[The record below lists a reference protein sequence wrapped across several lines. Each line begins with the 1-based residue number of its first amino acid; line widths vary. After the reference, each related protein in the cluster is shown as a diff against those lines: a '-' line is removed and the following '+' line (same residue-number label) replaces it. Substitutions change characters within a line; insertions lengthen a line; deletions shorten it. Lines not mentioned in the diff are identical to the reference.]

1 MTGAFGSAGRRSL
14 ALVLA
19 LALLGSVFFGTMPVF
34 ATGGSVAKI
43 GEKAYNTLDEAI
55 DAAADGAVIEL
66 LADATTAGM
75 NLNKA
80 LTIQAAENLDE
91 TPKVTFTEKG
101 IALWG
106 KALKF
111 QNCDVK
117 MIGVGA
123 TPYGEWNWMTICAS
137 ENASLTLDN
146 VRMNMDATGASNSPH
161 AIYFCKNNVLNV
173 ENGSELTIKNY
184 PQDALEW
191 DGGNG
196 GYNVNISD
204 SIFISD
210 HNRSGFTGTFI
221 ATFTNSKVDVI
232 NSTGNGSNGS
242 HFIIDCSNVNFSNN
256 GSHGLS
262 AGTLTI
268 RNRSVVTGNGN
279 GMYGITY
286 TGNMEVDGTSS
297 LEVIQNALEKSGGGM
312 RANNAGK
319 TSKVAAGAIV
329 KICDNGHNGLEN
341 YGNFTFENGAEL
353 TISGNNER
361 TTNGG
366 GIFNGSSGTLIL
378 PENAVVINNHAA
390 QTGGGICNGGSVTIP
405 ESVQLY
411 NNHSDKAGDDI
422 YNRNGASI
430 TFGEVGSGWVL
441 DDCSHVIDGWYDD
454 SENTRWKAHATGDID
469 DNYIEE
475 FAKFTDGIAEVN
487 ELKALKAAHGLILPA
502 WDISKSKTATNLD
515 ENLESDV
522 TLALP
527 AAEYRQTMDV
537 VFVIDDTHAG
547 SGIFAK
553 SVSNL
558 LDELAS
564 KKNLDISVGVVAFD
578 AVSRDWLSATSGGT
592 RSGLV
597 SIQEE
602 GALEALKKAVETK
615 LSYDSNGYRKKVG
628 GTNTEW
634 PVEMASQM
642 LQNGSGEDKY
652 LIMFSDLYGYIYRGD
667 LTIDGVTYHDVPL
680 SKRLGSWNQGSLSM
694 GTKYSTFAAA
704 YAHRND
710 AENQTP
716 DGFFR
721 DSSWESYWSIYY
733 KDLDSAP
740 ENTIA
745 GFYQVGSQSYSGFE
759 KSLCL
764 TYDRLTSAAQNA
776 RVILVN
782 NSFPNGDATNAQNMI
797 KEMLDAL
804 ESGNSGVT
812 AYRYTTGSAD
822 EALSGDAAGNIFD
835 GILEQLIQLVDDGSY
850 VADEIGSGMFDGTA
864 YDFAFVSDASRLS
877 LTVGGESLKAT
888 ALSGQDL
895 SGASAAWQFGD
906 EEKPNQF
913 TLYYYENGITYEGNS
928 YGECLIWEIH
938 VPVTKDAPVQLT
950 YSVRLTDPQTDP
962 KKYGEYDA
970 DGSEGYPGLY
980 TNNSATLYPK
990 NSYEESGQPEAFGKP
1005 TVSYKAGVSVIVP
1018 ADVTI
1023 YVGGRSYDGVIEG
1036 ENGIVTDDASGF
1048 PVPGFTVSAPSGVD
1062 AAAFDPT
1069 KAVLKYQNGSDVR
1082 TWNIIPYDGDE
1093 SSPKPDH
1100 GIYRFEPTEGSN
1112 TPVRMQ
1118 FTTADGTL
1126 VTEDK
1131 FDIDLNL
1138 DRDLKMEVYGEGIEA
1153 GYVYLEYEGEK
1164 YLIEAGAGTLK
1175 VRSTTGQEE
1184 YGDVKTEGEGTVS
1197 RGDSGVVVP
1206 EDTTYSINGTAVQVA
1221 DPSGVKLLFD
1231 DIIDDYIDS
1240 GEPTNTQL
1248 LKDKTDEVLTEAIQ
1262 SDAVALTGSGTR
1274 HYELKYL
1281 DLVDTNNGNVWV
1293 AASGDITVCWPLP
1306 AGTSSSTRFALLHF
1320 PGLHREMG
1328 TDDVADGIEDCDVEV
1343 KDITVT
1349 GTHITFAVSPSGFSP
1364 FVLVWETSGGSSSHD
1379 PDPTPGTP
1387 LEPVTSTPD
1396 SSEPSAPGSSST
1408 PSDPGVSSRPA
1419 VSDGAS
1425 EPSDSVSSGSVTDP
1439 DVPKTGDDSS
1449 LVLWVTLAG
1458 AALIGLTG
1466 MILIVRR
1473 KENEDLSD

>member
-1 MTGAFGSAGRRSL
+1 MTDAFGSAGRRSL

-43 GEKAYNTLDEAI
+43 GEMAYDTLDEAVEKSKEGDTI
-55 DAAADGAVIEL
+55 VLLQDCEL
-66 LADATTAGM
+66 TKGF
-75 NLNKA
+75 NKT
-80 LTIQAAENLDE
+80 L
-91 TPKVTFTEKG
+91 TFTG
-101 IALWG
+101 NG
-106 KALKF
+106 KITINKQLTSNGEGWMCF
-111 QNCDVK
+111 GLYDPSRVLTFDGS
-117 MIGVGA
+117 GVEV
-123 TPYGEWNWMTICAS
+123 EWNS
-137 ENASLTLDN
+137 EVGTNPWLMLSLSGTLN
-146 VRMNMDATGASNSPH
+146 VINGAKVSFTVDSGASGKRN
-161 AIYFCKNNVLNV
+161 AIYMNSGSVINVLNRSTFEIKGNKTAGTV
-173 ENGSELTIKNY
+173 GQGIQLDKIGQSEI
-184 PQDALEW
+184 
-191 DGGNG
+191 
-196 GYNVNISD
+196 NVK
-204 SIFISD
+204 
-210 HNRSGFTGTFI
+210 G
-221 ATFTNSKVDVI
+221 
-232 NSTGNGSNGS
+232 NSTFLIDGTNRGYVNSPAIYVEDSSFTVQNCTANGSNGG
-242 HFIIDCSNVNFSNN
+242 NFTAVRSKIQYLNN
-256 GSHGLS
+256 AGHGLS
-262 AGTLTI
+262 ASDLKLQEHSEL
-268 RNRSVVTGNGN
+268 NSDGNGY
-279 GMYGITY
+279 YGVFVS
-286 TGNMEVDGTSS
+286 GEFLVDGTCTVKVMDNSS
-297 LEVIQNALEKSGGGM
+297 RGDYAGLKLTSSVSDGKVEAGAVITITGNHCSGLSNNGKVVFEEGSKLTITENINDKGTSSHGGGVY
-312 RANNAGK
+312 NSGSNA
-319 TSKVAAGAIV
+319 
-329 KICDNGHNGLEN
+329 D
-341 YGNFTFENGAEL
+341 L
-353 TISGNNER
+353 T
-361 TTNGG
+361 
-366 GIFNGSSGTLIL
+366 L
-378 PENAVVINNHAA
+378 PSDAVI
-390 QTGGGICNGGSVTIP
+390 
-405 ESVQLY
+405 Y
-411 NNHSDKAGDDI
+411 NNHSKTDGDDI
-422 YNRNGASI
+422 FNNTTASI
-430 TFGEVGSGWVL
+430 TFGEVDPGWML

-454 SENTRWKAHATGDID
+454 SENTRWKAHETGSID
-469 DNYIEE
+469 DNHIEE
-475 FAKFTDGIAEVN
+475 FMEFTDGIAEVN

-578 AVSRDWLSATSGGT
+578 AVSRDWLSATSGGAWS
-592 RSGLV
+592 RLV

-602 GALEALKKAVETK
+602 GALDALKTAVKTE
-615 LSYDSNGYRKKVG
+615 LSYDSDGYRKKVG

-642 LQNGSGEDKY
+642 LQDGSGEDKY

-667 LTIDGVTYHDVPL
+667 LTIDGDTYHNVPL
-680 SKRLGSWNQGSLSM
+680 SKRLGNWDQGSLSM
-694 GTKYSTFAAA
+694 GTKYSNFADA
-704 YAHRND
+704 YANRND
-710 AENQTP
+710 AANQTP

-721 DSSWESYWSIYY
+721 DSSWDSYWNVYQ
-733 KDLDSAP
+733 DVDPVP

-745 GFYQVGSQSYSGFE
+745 GSYQVSSNSYSGFE

-782 NSFPNGDATNAQNMI
+782 NSFENKDAPNAQSMI
-797 KEMLDAL
+797 KQMLDAL
-804 ESGNSGVT
+804 ESGSSGVT
-812 AYRYTTGSAD
+812 TYRYPTGSAN
-822 EALSGDAAGNIFD
+822 EALSGDAAGNIFN
-835 GILEQLIQLVDDGSY
+835 GIREQLIQLVDDGSY

-990 NSYEESGQPEAFGKP
+990 NSYGKSGQPEAFGKP

-1018 ADVTI
+1018 A
-1023 YVGGRSYDGVIEG
+1023 
-1036 ENGIVTDDASGF
+1036 
-1048 PVPGFTVSAPSGVD
+1048 
-1062 AAAFDPT
+1062 
-1069 KAVLKYQNGSDVR
+1069 
-1082 TWNIIPYDGDE
+1082 
-1093 SSPKPDH
+1093 
-1100 GIYRFEPTEGSN
+1100 
-1112 TPVRMQ
+1112 
-1118 FTTADGTL
+1118 
-1126 VTEDK
+1126 
-1131 FDIDLNL
+1131 
-1138 DRDLKMEVYGEGIEA
+1138 
-1153 GYVYLEYEGEK
+1153 
-1164 YLIEAGAGTLK
+1164 
-1175 VRSTTGQEE
+1175 
-1184 YGDVKTEGEGTVS
+1184 
-1197 RGDSGVVVP
+1197 
-1206 EDTTYSINGTAVQVA
+1206 
-1221 DPSGVKLLFD
+1221 
-1231 DIIDDYIDS
+1231 
-1240 GEPTNTQL
+1240 
-1248 LKDKTDEVLTEAIQ
+1248 
-1262 SDAVALTGSGTR
+1262 
-1274 HYELKYL
+1274 
-1281 DLVDTNNGNVWV
+1281 
-1293 AASGDITVCWPLP
+1293 
-1306 AGTSSSTRFALLHF
+1306 
-1320 PGLHREMG
+1320 
-1328 TDDVADGIEDCDVEV
+1328 
-1343 KDITVT
+1343 
-1349 GTHITFAVSPSGFSP
+1349 
-1364 FVLVWETSGGSSSHD
+1364 
-1379 PDPTPGTP
+1379 DPTPGTP

-1425 EPSDSVSSGSVTDP
+1425 EPSDSVSSGSPSSGSVTDP

-1449 LVLWVTLAG
+1449 LVLWLTLAG

>member
-1 MTGAFGSAGRRSL
+1 M
-14 ALVLA
+14 
-19 LALLGSVFFGTMPVF
+19 
-34 ATGGSVAKI
+34 
-43 GEKAYNTLDEAI
+43 
-55 DAAADGAVIEL
+55 
-66 LADATTAGM
+66 
-75 NLNKA
+75 
-80 LTIQAAENLDE
+80 
-91 TPKVTFTEKG
+91 
-101 IALWG
+101 
-106 KALKF
+106 
-111 QNCDVK
+111 
-117 MIGVGA
+117 
-123 TPYGEWNWMTICAS
+123 
-137 ENASLTLDN
+137 
-146 VRMNMDATGASNSPH
+146 
-161 AIYFCKNNVLNV
+161 
-173 ENGSELTIKNY
+173 
-184 PQDALEW
+184 
-191 DGGNG
+191 
-196 GYNVNISD
+196 
-204 SIFISD
+204 
-210 HNRSGFTGTFI
+210 
-221 ATFTNSKVDVI
+221 
-232 NSTGNGSNGS
+232 
-242 HFIIDCSNVNFSNN
+242 
-256 GSHGLS
+256 
-262 AGTLTI
+262 
-268 RNRSVVTGNGN
+268 
-279 GMYGITY
+279 
-286 TGNMEVDGTSS
+286 
-297 LEVIQNALEKSGGGM
+297 
-312 RANNAGK
+312 
-319 TSKVAAGAIV
+319 
-329 KICDNGHNGLEN
+329 
-341 YGNFTFENGAEL
+341 
-353 TISGNNER
+353 
-361 TTNGG
+361 
-366 GIFNGSSGTLIL
+366 IL

-454 SENTRWKAHATGDID
+454 SENTRWKAHETGSID
-469 DNYIEE
+469 DNHIEE
-475 FAKFTDGIAEVN
+475 FMEFTDGIAEVN

-547 SGIFAK
+547 SGIFAE

-578 AVSRDWLSATSGGT
+578 AVSRDWLSATSGGA
-592 RSGLV
+592 RFGLV

-602 GALEALKKAVETK
+602 GALEALKTAVKTK
-615 LSYDSNGYRKKVG
+615 LSYDSDGYQKKVG

-667 LTIDGVTYHDVPL
+667 LTIDGVTYHNVPL

-694 GTKYSTFAAA
+694 GTKYSNFADA

-710 AENQTP
+710 AANQTS

-721 DSSWESYWSIYY
+721 DSSWDSYWNVYQGVNP
-733 KDLDSAP
+733 AP
-740 ENTIA
+740 ANTIA
-745 GFYQVGSQSYSGFE
+745 DSYQVSSNSYSGFE

-764 TYDRLTSAAQNA
+764 TYDRLTSAAQDA

-782 NSFPNGDATNAQNMI
+782 NNFANGDAPKAQDMI
-797 KEMLDAL
+797 QQMLDAL
-804 ESGNSGVT
+804 ESGSSGVT
-812 AYRYTTGSAD
+812 TYCYPTGSAN
-822 EALSGDAAGNIFD
+822 EALSGDAEGNIFN
-835 GILEQLIQLVDDGSY
+835 GIREQLIQLVDDGSY
-850 VADEIGSGMFDGTA
+850 VADEIGSGMYNGTA
-864 YDFAFVSDASRLS
+864 YDFAFVNDAPRLS
-877 LTVGGESLKAT
+877 LTVGGESLTAT
-888 ALSGQDL
+888 ALSGEDL
-895 SGASAAWQFGD
+895 NDASAAWQFDD

-913 TLYYYENGITYEGNS
+913 TLYYYENGTTYKGNS

-950 YSVRLTDPQTDP
+950 YSVCLTNPQTDP
-962 KKYGEYDA
+962 DTYGEYDA

-990 NSYEESGQPEAFGKP
+990 NSYGKSGQPEAFGKP

-1023 YVGGRSYDGVIEG
+1023 YVGGQSYDGVIGDGDE
-1036 ENGIVTDDASGF
+1036 GIVTDEASGF
-1048 PVPGFTVSAPSGVD
+1048 PVPGFTVSAPVGVSS
-1062 AAAFDPT
+1062 FDPT
-1069 KAVLKYQNGSDVR
+1069 KAKLIYDDGSAVR
-1082 TWNIIPYDGDE
+1082 TWNIVPYDGGEDSE
-1093 SSPKPDH
+1093 KPAH

-1131 FDIDLNL
+1131 FQISMNL
-1138 DRDLKMEVYGEGIEA
+1138 DRDLTMEIYGEGVNA
-1153 GYVYLEYEGEK
+1153 GNVFLEYDGVR
-1164 YLIEAGAGTLK
+1164 YRIETDTGTLK
-1175 VRSTTGQEE
+1175 VRSTSGNEE
-1184 YGDVKTEGEGTVS
+1184 YGDVKTKGETIG

-1206 EDTTYSINGTAVQVA
+1206 ENTTYSINGTAVQVA

-1262 SDAVALTGSGTR
+1262 SDAGALTGSGTR

-1320 PGLHREMG
+1320 LGLHREMG
-1328 TDDVADGIEDCDVEV
+1328 TDDVAGDIEDCDVEV

-1349 GTHITFAVSPSGFSP
+1349 GTHVTFTVSPSGFSP

-1425 EPSDSVSSGSVTDP
+1425 EPSDSVSSGSPSSGSVTDP

-1449 LVLWVTLAG
+1449 LVLWLTLAG

>member
-1 MTGAFGSAGRRSL
+1 MTDAFGSAGRRSL

-34 ATGGSVAKI
+34 ATGGPVARI
-43 GEKAYNTLDEAI
+43 GEATYYNTLDEAI
-55 DAAADGAVIEL
+55 AAAEDGDVIEL

-75 NLNKA
+75 NLNMA
-80 LTIQAAENLDE
+80 LTIQAAEGLAE
-91 TPKVTFTEKG
+91 KPKLTFDQYG
-101 IALWG
+101 IALGYGGAG
-106 KALKF
+106 KPLLFKDIDIEMKGIVSTA
-111 QNCDVK
+111 V
-117 MIGVGA
+117 
-123 TPYGEWNWMTICAS
+123 TGEWNWMAICVGTGAS
-137 ENASLTLDN
+137 ISLDN
-146 VRMNMDATGASNSPH
+146 VNMTMDAAGASGNK
-161 AIYFCKNNVLNV
+161 AAVYFCGDNTLNLENNSSLC
-173 ENGSELTIKNY
+173 IKNY
-184 PQDALEW
+184 SSNALSW
-191 DGGNG
+191 DGGAPYITNIRNSTFISDNNRSAFTG
-196 GYNVNISD
+196 TFKVNISD
-204 SIFISD
+204 S
-210 HNRSGFTGTFI
+210 N
-221 ATFTNSKVDVI
+221 VQVI
-232 NSTGNGSNGS
+232 NSSGNGSNGS
-242 HFIIDCSNVNFSNN
+242 HFRIENSAVVFNNN

-262 AGTLTI
+262 AGSLLIDNSSVTASNNGGNGIHTNSVLTI
-268 RNRSVVTGNGN
+268 QNNSHVKIEENDCSISSQWTIPGALHVGSGESTIDETSQVTIQNNSGSGILLKSGSLTVADGASLVVTNN
-279 GMYGITY
+279 Y
-286 TGNMEVDGTSS
+286 
-297 LEVIQNALEKSGGGM
+297 AEKLGYGGGV
-312 RANNAGK
+312 NNRG
-319 TSKVAAGAIV
+319 TMV
-329 KICDNGHNGLEN
+329 LP
-341 YGNFTFENGAEL
+341 
-353 TISGNNER
+353 NNVE
-361 TTNGG
+361 
-366 GIFNGSSGTLIL
+366 
-378 PENAVVINNHAA
+378 
-390 QTGGGICNGGSVTIP
+390 
-405 ESVQLY
+405 LY
-411 NNHSDKAGDDI
+411 NNHAENAGDDI
-422 YNRNGASI
+422 FNNTTASI
-430 TFGEVGSGWVL
+430 TFGKVGSGWML
-441 DDCSHVIDGWYDD
+441 DDCNHAIDGWYDD
-454 SENTRWKAHATGDID
+454 SENARWVAHATGDID
-469 DNYIEE
+469 DNHIEE
-475 FAKFTDGIAEVN
+475 FTEFTDGIAKVKG
-487 ELKALKAAHGLILPA
+487 LKALKAAHRLILPA

-578 AVSRDWLSATSGGT
+578 AVSRDWLSATSGGAW
-592 RSGLV
+592 SGLV

-602 GALEALKKAVETK
+602 GALEALKKAVETE
-615 LSYDSNGYRKKVG
+615 LSYDSDGYRKKVG

-642 LQNGSGEDKY
+642 LQDGSGEDKY

-694 GTKYSTFAAA
+694 GTKYSTFAEA

-710 AENQTP
+710 EENQTV

-721 DSSWESYWSIYY
+721 DSSWDSYWNVYQG
-733 KDLDSAP
+733 LNSAP

-745 GFYQVGSQSYSGFE
+745 GSYQVSSNSYSGFE

-782 NSFPNGDATNAQNMI
+782 NSFENRDAPKAQNMI
-797 KEMLDAL
+797 QQMLDAL
-804 ESGNSGVT
+804 ESGSSGVT
-812 AYRYTTGSAD
+812 TYCYPTGSAD
-822 EALSGDAAGNIFD
+822 EALSGDAAGNIFN
-835 GILEQLIQLVDDGSY
+835 GIREQLIQLVDDGSY

-877 LTVGGESLKAT
+877 LTVGGESLTAT

-906 EEKPNQF
+906 EENPNQF
-913 TLYYYENGITYEGNS
+913 TLYYYEKDTTYEGNS

-950 YSVRLTDPQTDP
+950 YSVRLTDPQTNP
-962 KKYGEYDA
+962 EKFGEQYGEYDA
-970 DGSEGYPGLY
+970 DGSKGYSGLY

-990 NSYEESGQPEAFGKP
+990 NSYGKSGQPEAFGRP

-1023 YVGGRSYDGVIEG
+1023 YVGGQGYEGVIEG
-1036 ENGIVTDDASGF
+1036 DDGIVTDDASGF
-1048 PVPGFTVSAPSGVD
+1048 PVPGFTVSAPSGVA

-1082 TWNIIPYDGDE
+1082 TWNIVPYDGDE
-1093 SSPKPDH
+1093 NSPKPDH

-1153 GYVYLEYEGEK
+1153 GHVCLEYGGK
-1164 YLIEAGAGTLK
+1164 QYPIDAGVGTLK
-1175 VRSTTGQEE
+1175 VRSTTGQEK
-1184 YGDVKTEGEGTVS
+1184 YGDVVEGEGIVS
-1197 RGDSGVVVP
+1197 EGDSGVVVP
-1206 EDTTYSINGTAVQVA
+1206 ENTTYSINGSAVQVA
-1221 DPSGVKLLFD
+1221 DPSGVRLLFD
-1231 DIIDDYIDS
+1231 DIIDDYIATD
-1240 GEPTNTQL
+1240 EPKNTEL
-1248 LKDKTDEVLTEAIQ
+1248 LKKKTDEVLTQAIQ

-1306 AGTSSSTRFALLHF
+1306 AGTSSSTKFALLHF

-1328 TDDVADGIEDCDVEV
+1328 TDDVADGIAECDVEI

-1349 GTHITFAVSPSGFSP
+1349 NTHVTFTVSPSGFSP
-1364 FVLVWETSGGSSSHD
+1364 FVLVWETRGGSSSHD

-1396 SSEPSAPGSSST
+1396 SSEPPAPDSSSA
-1408 PSDPGVSSRPA
+1408 PSDPIVSSQPA

-1425 EPSDSVSSGSVTDP
+1425 EPSDSASSEAVADP
-1439 DVPKTGDDSS
+1439 DVPKTGDESA
-1449 LVLWVTLAG
+1449 LILWLTLAG
-1458 AALIGLTG
+1458 AALLGLGGTL
-1466 MILIVRR
+1466 LIARR

>member
-1 MTGAFGSAGRRSL
+1 MTDAFGSAGRRSL

-43 GEKAYNTLDEAI
+43 GGTTYNTLDKAI
-55 DAAADGAVIEL
+55 AAAEDGAVIEL

-91 TPKVTFTEKG
+91 TPKVTFKEKG

-111 QNCDVK
+111 QNCDVE

-161 AIYFCKNNVLNV
+161 AIYFCKNNVLDV
-173 ENGSELTIKNY
+173 KNGSELTIENY

-242 HFIIDCSNVNFSNN
+242 HFIIDGSNVNFSNN

-268 RNRSVVTGNGN
+268 RNRSVVTANGN

-341 YGNFTFENGAEL
+341 YGDFTFENGAEL

-378 PENAVVINNHAA
+378 PENAIVINNHAA

-441 DDCSHVIDGWYDD
+441 DDCSHAIDGWYDD
-454 SENTRWKAHATGDID
+454 SEKVRWKAHATGSID
-469 DNYIEE
+469 DNHIKE
-475 FAKFTDGIAEVN
+475 FTEFTDGIAKVN
-487 ELKALKAAHGLILPA
+487 GLKALKAAHGLILPA

-578 AVSRDWLSATSGGT
+578 AVSRDWLSATSGGAKF
-592 RSGLV
+592 GLV

-602 GALEALKKAVETK
+602 GALEALKTAVETE
-615 LSYDSNGYRKKVG
+615 LSYDSDGYRKKVG

-642 LQNGSGEDKY
+642 LQKGSGEDKY

-680 SKRLGSWNQGSLSM
+680 SKRLGNWDQGSLSM
-694 GTKYSTFAAA
+694 GTKYSTFADA
-704 YAHRND
+704 YENRND

-721 DSSWESYWSIYY
+721 DSSWNRYWNVYQ
-733 KDLDSAP
+733 DVNPAP
-740 ENTIA
+740 ANTIA
-745 GFYQVGSQSYSGFE
+745 DAYQVSSNSYSGFE

-764 TYDRLTSAAQNA
+764 TYDRLTSAAQDA

-782 NSFPNGDATNAQNMI
+782 NNFANGDAPDARSMI
-797 KEMLDAL
+797 QQMLDAL
-804 ESGNSGVT
+804 ESGSSGVT
-812 AYRYTTGSAD
+812 TYRYTTGSAD
-822 EALSGDAAGNIFD
+822 EALSGDAAGDIFD

-850 VADEIGSGMFDGTA
+850 VADEIGSDTYNETA
-864 YDFAFVSDASRLS
+864 YDFAFVKDVSRLS
-877 LTVGGESLKAT
+877 LTVGGESLTVT

-906 EEKPNQF
+906 EENPNQF
-913 TLYYYENGITYEGNS
+913 TLYYYESGTTYEGNS

-950 YSVRLTDPQTDP
+950 YSVRLTDPQTNPDT
-962 KKYGEYDA
+962 YGEYDA
-970 DGSEGYPGLY
+970 DGSERYPGLY

-990 NSYEESGQPEAFGKP
+990 NSYGKSGQPEAFGKP
-1005 TVSYKAGVSVIVP
+1005 TVSYKAGVSVI
-1018 ADVTI
+1018 
-1023 YVGGRSYDGVIEG
+1023 
-1036 ENGIVTDDASGF
+1036 
-1048 PVPGFTVSAPSGVD
+1048 
-1062 AAAFDPT
+1062 
-1069 KAVLKYQNGSDVR
+1069 
-1082 TWNIIPYDGDE
+1082 
-1093 SSPKPDH
+1093 
-1100 GIYRFEPTEGSN
+1100 
-1112 TPVRMQ
+1112 
-1118 FTTADGTL
+1118 
-1126 VTEDK
+1126 
-1131 FDIDLNL
+1131 
-1138 DRDLKMEVYGEGIEA
+1138 
-1153 GYVYLEYEGEK
+1153 
-1164 YLIEAGAGTLK
+1164 
-1175 VRSTTGQEE
+1175 
-1184 YGDVKTEGEGTVS
+1184 
-1197 RGDSGVVVP
+1197 
-1206 EDTTYSINGTAVQVA
+1206 
-1221 DPSGVKLLFD
+1221 
-1231 DIIDDYIDS
+1231 
-1240 GEPTNTQL
+1240 
-1248 LKDKTDEVLTEAIQ
+1248 
-1262 SDAVALTGSGTR
+1262 
-1274 HYELKYL
+1274 
-1281 DLVDTNNGNVWV
+1281 
-1293 AASGDITVCWPLP
+1293 
-1306 AGTSSSTRFALLHF
+1306 
-1320 PGLHREMG
+1320 
-1328 TDDVADGIEDCDVEV
+1328 
-1343 KDITVT
+1343 
-1349 GTHITFAVSPSGFSP
+1349 
-1364 FVLVWETSGGSSSHD
+1364 D

-1387 LEPVTSTPD
+1387 LEPVSSTPD
-1396 SSEPSAPGSSST
+1396 SSEPPAPDSSSA
-1408 PSDPGVSSRPA
+1408 PSDPIVSSQPA

-1425 EPSDSVSSGSVTDP
+1425 EPSDSASSEAVADP
-1439 DVPKTGDDSS
+1439 DVPKTGDESA
-1449 LVLWVTLAG
+1449 LILWLTLAG
-1458 AALIGLTG
+1458 AALLGLGGTL
-1466 MILIVRR
+1466 LIARR

>member
-1 MTGAFGSAGRRSL
+1 MTDAFGSAGRRSL

-43 GEKAYNTLDEAI
+43 GGTTYNTLDKAI
-55 DAAADGAVIEL
+55 AAAEDGAVIEL

-91 TPKVTFTEKG
+91 TPKVTFKEKG

-111 QNCDVK
+111 QNCDVE

-161 AIYFCKNNVLNV
+161 AIYFCKNNVLDV
-173 ENGSELTIKNY
+173 KNGSELTIENY

-242 HFIIDCSNVNFSNN
+242 HFIIDGSNVNFNNN

-268 RNRSVVTGNGN
+268 RNHSVVTANGN

-312 RANNAGK
+312 RAKNAGK
-319 TSKVAAGAIV
+319 ISKVAAGAIV

-422 YNRNGASI
+422 YNRNSASI

-441 DDCSHVIDGWYDD
+441 DGCSHVIDGWYDD
-454 SENTRWKAHATGDID
+454 SENTRWEAHATGSIN
-469 DNYIEE
+469 DNHIEE
-475 FAKFTDGIAEVN
+475 FADFINDIAEVKGP
-487 ELKALKAAHGLILPA
+487 KALKAAHGLILPA

-522 TLALP
+522 MLALP

-578 AVSRDWLSATSGGT
+578 AVSRDWLSATSDGDWF
-592 RSGLV
+592 GLV

-602 GALEALKKAVETK
+602 GALEALKTAVETE
-615 LSYDSNGYRKKVG
+615 LSYDSDGYRKKVG

-642 LQNGSGEDKY
+642 LQDGSGEDKY

-667 LTIDGVTYHDVPL
+667 LTIGGVTYHDVPL
-680 SKRLGSWNQGSLSM
+680 SKRLGSWDQGSLSM
-694 GTKYSTFAAA
+694 GIKYSTFADA

-710 AENQTP
+710 EENQTP

-721 DSSWESYWSIYY
+721 DSSWDIYWNVYQGVNP
-733 KDLDSAP
+733 AP

-745 GFYQVGSQSYSGFE
+745 GSYQVGSNSYSGFE

-764 TYDRLTSAAQNA
+764 TYDRLTSAAQDA

-782 NSFPNGDATNAQNMI
+782 NNFANVDAPKAQNMI
-797 KEMLDAL
+797 QQMLKAL
-804 ESGNSGVT
+804 ESGSSGVT
-812 AYRYTTGSAD
+812 TYRYPTGSAD
-822 EALSGDAAGNIFD
+822 EALSEDAAGNIFN
-835 GILEQLIQLVDDGSY
+835 GIREQLIQLVDDGSY
-850 VADEIGSGMFDGTA
+850 VADEIGSGMFDETP
-864 YDFAFVSDASRLS
+864 YDFAFVKDVSHLS
-877 LTVGGESLKAT
+877 LTVGGESLT
-888 ALSGQDL
+888 AKPLSDAAFN
-895 SGASAAWQFGD
+895 GASAAWQFGD
-906 EEKPNQF
+906 EANPNQF
-913 TLYYYENGITYEGNS
+913 TLYYYEKGTTYAGNP

-938 VPVTKDAPVQLT
+938 VPVMKDAPVQLT

-962 KKYGEYDA
+962 DTYGEYDA

-990 NSYEESGQPEAFGKP
+990 NSYGKSGQPEAFGKP
-1005 TVSYKAGVSVIVP
+1005 TVSYKAGVSVI
-1018 ADVTI
+1018 
-1023 YVGGRSYDGVIEG
+1023 
-1036 ENGIVTDDASGF
+1036 
-1048 PVPGFTVSAPSGVD
+1048 
-1062 AAAFDPT
+1062 
-1069 KAVLKYQNGSDVR
+1069 
-1082 TWNIIPYDGDE
+1082 
-1093 SSPKPDH
+1093 
-1100 GIYRFEPTEGSN
+1100 
-1112 TPVRMQ
+1112 
-1118 FTTADGTL
+1118 
-1126 VTEDK
+1126 
-1131 FDIDLNL
+1131 
-1138 DRDLKMEVYGEGIEA
+1138 
-1153 GYVYLEYEGEK
+1153 
-1164 YLIEAGAGTLK
+1164 
-1175 VRSTTGQEE
+1175 
-1184 YGDVKTEGEGTVS
+1184 
-1197 RGDSGVVVP
+1197 
-1206 EDTTYSINGTAVQVA
+1206 
-1221 DPSGVKLLFD
+1221 
-1231 DIIDDYIDS
+1231 
-1240 GEPTNTQL
+1240 
-1248 LKDKTDEVLTEAIQ
+1248 
-1262 SDAVALTGSGTR
+1262 
-1274 HYELKYL
+1274 
-1281 DLVDTNNGNVWV
+1281 
-1293 AASGDITVCWPLP
+1293 
-1306 AGTSSSTRFALLHF
+1306 
-1320 PGLHREMG
+1320 
-1328 TDDVADGIEDCDVEV
+1328 
-1343 KDITVT
+1343 
-1349 GTHITFAVSPSGFSP
+1349 
-1364 FVLVWETSGGSSSHD
+1364 D

-1396 SSEPSAPGSSST
+1396 SSEPPAPDSSSA
-1408 PSDPGVSSRPA
+1408 PSDPIVSSQPA

-1425 EPSDSVSSGSVTDP
+1425 EPSDSASSEAVADP
-1439 DVPKTGDDSS
+1439 DVPKTGDESA
-1449 LVLWVTLAG
+1449 LILWLTLAG
-1458 AALIGLTG
+1458 AALLGLGGTL
-1466 MILIVRR
+1466 LIARR